1 MAQYTQYSGY
11 EDNQYGGYEDQ
22 QRAPPSGFGG
32 SNAFGAAPPRPMVDP
47 DAEGEVDLNL

>member
-11 EDNQYGGYEDQ
+11 EDNQYGGYEEQ
-22 QRAPPSGFGG
+22 QRAPPGQFG
-32 SNAFGAAPPRPMVDP
+32 NVPRPMVDP